1 VGVRPSRGRIRRS
14 MRLPS
19 FRRSRSRRNAADG
32 RQPAPF
38 VVGVSRSGTT
48 LLRLMLDAH
57 PDLTIPAET
66 HFVPMVAN
74 VCDRLIA
81 EGAETEVVRRE
92 ALATMTGHPRWGDFR
107 ISEDDVRQ
115 RMEAHD
121 PLTTADAIRSF
132 YEAAAALEGKPRW
145 GDKSPPYTY
154 KALRVQQALPEAYF
168 IHIIRDG
175 RDVALSLGEVSWG
188 TDDITEAAEKWV
200 SELRKARKRAR
211 GLAPG
216 TYMEVH
222 YEDLVTDPEPTL
234 RKVAEFVDLPWDAE
248 MLNYPQRAEERMR
261 GEMERTLKPLGGGT
275 ITAEER
281 TRQHQLVFEKPSASR
296 AGRWRTDM
304 SPENV
309 KAFEAVAGPLLK
321 KLGYEVGSTDG

>member
-1 VGVRPSRGRIRRS
+1 MRLGSVKRALGRGRPASDR
-14 MRLPS
+14 P
-19 FRRSRSRRNAADG
+19 
-32 RQPAPF
+32 PAPF

-74 VCDRLIA
+74 VCDELIE
-81 EGAETEVVRRE
+81 EGSSTDVVRER
-92 ALATMTGHPRWGDFR
+92 ALATMTGHPRWGDFLLDP
-107 ISEDDVRQ
+107 EEVRS
-115 RMEAHD
+115 RMEQHD

-132 YEAAAALEGKPRW
+132 YEACTAQQGKPRW

-154 KALRVQQALPEAYF
+154 KAPRIQKALPEAHF

-175 RDVALSLGEVSWG
+175 RDVALSLAEVSWG
-188 TDDITEAAEKWV
+188 TDDITEAARKWV
-200 SELRKARKRAR
+200 KELRKARKRAKL
-211 GLAPG
+211 LARG

-222 YEDLVTDPEPTL
+222 YEDLVTDAEPVL
-234 RKVAEFVDLPWDAE
+234 RSIVEHVDLPWDDA
-248 MLNYPQRAEERMR
+248 MLDYPQHAQERMR

-281 TRQHQLVFEKPSASR
+281 TKQHQLLFEAPSASR

-304 SPENV
+304 SPENR

-321 KLGYEVGSTDG
+321 KLGYEVE

>member
-1 VGVRPSRGRIRRS
+1 

-19 FRRSRSRRNAADG
+19 PRRALARRRAVGDH
-32 RQPAPF
+32 QPAPF

-74 VCDRLIA
+74 EVDRA
-81 EGAETEVVRRE
+81 VEEGASTEVIRE
-92 ALATMTGHPRWGDFR
+92 RALEKMTGHPRWGDFR
-107 ISEDDVRQ
+107 LDEADVRA
-115 RMEAHD
+115 RMERHD
-121 PLTTADAIRSF
+121 PLTAGDAIRSF
-132 YEAAAALEGKPRW
+132 YEACAAVEGKPRW

-154 KALRVQQALPEAYF
+154 KAGRIQKALPEAHF

-188 TDDITEAAEKWV
+188 PDDITVAAEKWV

-211 GLAPG
+211 NLMRG
-216 TYMEVH
+216 TYVEIR
-222 YEDLVTDPEPTL
+222 YEDLVTDPEVIL
-234 RKVAEFVDLPWDAE
+234 RKVAEFVDLPWDEA
-248 MLNYPQRAEERMR
+248 MLEYPQRAAERMR

-275 ITAEER
+275 ITSEER
-281 TRQHQLVFEKPSASR
+281 TRQHQLVLEKPSASR
-296 AGRWRTDM
+296 AGRWRTEM
-304 SPENV
+304 SPENRQ
-309 KAFEAVAGPLLK
+309 AFEDVAGGLLK
-321 KLGYEVGSTDG
+321 KLGYEVEGR

>member
-1 VGVRPSRGRIRRS
+1 
-14 MRLPS
+14 MRLPTLK
-19 FRRSRSRRNAADG
+19 RARKRTGG
-32 RQPAPF
+32 RPPAPF

-66 HFVPMVAN
+66 HFIPMVAN
-74 VCDRLIA
+74 ECDRLIE
-81 EGAETEVVRRE
+81 EGASTEEIRE
-92 ALATMTGHPRWGDFR
+92 GALAKMTGHPRWGDFR
-107 ISEDDVRQ
+107 LDVNEVRE
-115 RMEAHD
+115 RMAAHD
-121 PLTTADAIRSF
+121 PLTAGDAIRSF
-132 YEAAAALEGKPRW
+132 YEACAASEGKSRW

-154 KALRVQQALPEAYF
+154 KAARIQRAVPEARF

-188 TDDITEAAEKWV
+188 PDDVTEAAEKWV
-200 SELRKARKRAR
+200 SELRKARHRSKNLAR
-211 GLAPG
+211 G

-234 RKVAEFVDLPWDAE
+234 RKIAEFVDLPWDDE
-248 MLNYPQRAEERMR
+248 MLNYPERAAERMR

-281 TRQHQLVFEKPSASR
+281 TRQHQLVFEKPSAGR
-296 AGRWRTDM
+296 AGRWRTEM
-304 SPENV
+304 SPENR
-309 KAFEAVAGPLLK
+309 KAFEAVAGGMLK
-321 KLGYEVGSTDG
+321 KLGYEVESTG

>member
-1 VGVRPSRGRIRRS
+1 MALESIKRALKGRRRATDRP
-14 MRLPS
+14 
-19 FRRSRSRRNAADG
+19 
-32 RQPAPF
+32 PAPF

-74 VCDRLIA
+74 VCDELA
-81 EGAETEVVRRE
+81 EQGASSETIRE
-92 ALATMTGHPRWGDFR
+92 RALATMTGHPRWGDFLLDP
-107 ISEDDVRQ
+107 EEVRE
-115 RMEAHD
+115 RMEQCD
-121 PLTTADAIRSF
+121 PITTSDAIRAF
-132 YEAAAALEGKPRW
+132 YEACAAQQGKPRW

-154 KALRVQQALPEAYF
+154 KAPRVQAALPEAHF

-188 TDDITEAAEKWV
+188 TDDITEAAKKWV
-200 SELRKARKRAR
+200 TELRKARRRAR
-211 GLAPG
+211 SLAKG

-222 YEDLVTDPEPTL
+222 YEDLVTDAEPVL
-234 RKVAEFVDLPWDAE
+234 RRITEHVDLRWDDA
-248 MLNYPQRAEERMR
+248 MLDYPRHAQERMR

-281 TRQHQLVFEKPSASR
+281 TRQHQLLFEAPSPSR

-304 SPENV
+304 SAENRR
-309 KAFEAVAGPLLK
+309 AFEAVAGPLLK
-321 KLGYEVGSTDG
+321 KLGYEVE

>member
-1 VGVRPSRGRIRRS
+1 MTLEAVKRTLRRRRRS
-14 MRLPS
+14 TDRP
-19 FRRSRSRRNAADG
+19 
-32 RQPAPF
+32 PAPF

-74 VCDRLIA
+74 ACDELIK
-81 EGAETEVVRRE
+81 EGASSEKVRER
-92 ALATMTGHPRWGDFR
+92 ALATMTGHPRWGDFLLDP
-107 ISEDDVRQ
+107 DDVRA
-115 RMEAHD
+115 RMEAHE
-121 PLTTADAIRSF
+121 PITTGDAIRAF
-132 YEAAAALEGKPRW
+132 YEAAAAQQGKPRW

-154 KALRVQQALPEAYF
+154 KAGRIQTALPEAHF

-175 RDVALSLGEVSWG
+175 RDVALSLSEVSWG
-188 TDDITEAAEKWV
+188 TDDITVAAEKWV
-200 SELRKARKRAR
+200 SELRKARKRAKNLVR
-211 GLAPG
+211 G

-222 YEDLVTDPEPTL
+222 YEDLVTDPEPVL
-234 RKVAEFVDLPWDAE
+234 RKVADFAGLPWSDE
-248 MLNYPQRAEERMR
+248 MLNYPERAAERMR

-281 TRQHQLVFEKPSASR
+281 TRQHQLVLEKPSASR

-304 SPENV
+304 SPENRR
-309 KAFEAVAGPLLK
+309 AFEEVAGGLLK
-321 KLGYEVGSTDG
+321 KLGYEVEGR